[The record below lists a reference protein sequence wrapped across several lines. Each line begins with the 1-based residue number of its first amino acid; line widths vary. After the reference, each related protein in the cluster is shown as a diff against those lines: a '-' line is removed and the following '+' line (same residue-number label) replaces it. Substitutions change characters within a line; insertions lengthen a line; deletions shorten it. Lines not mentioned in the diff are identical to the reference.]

1 MKRFLFVLALVLV
14 TFPCARPAA
23 AQSLPHDGDVIVI
36 FREGVDVG
44 QRDRAVRGVG
54 ATVRRHFHT
63 VAATAAR
70 LPDVAARQFLEQHPE
85 VVAVI
90 PDRPVRAHAKPA
102 GRGGS
107 AGQVVPAGVQRI
119 GAAPGN
125 LGFTG
130 LGIGVA
136 VADTGLDFTH
146 ADLTPLGSA
155 CFTAFSSCA
164 DDNGHGTHVGG
175 IIAARNNAR
184 DVVGVAPDATP
195 YAVKV
200 LDSAGNGTDSTVMG
214 GLDWVATNGA
224 NLVPPIRVVNMS
236 LGRAGQLNDNPALR
250 AIVQTL
256 YNQGITVV
264 VSAGNEP
271 DLEVSQQVPATYPEV
286 LAIASST
293 ALDGSN
299 GRCRFFTGIIA
310 ADSASSFTTDG
321 RFDPATGI
329 GVTVS
334 APGEDREN
342 VTRSCFAQSVG
353 ILSTK
358 LGGGTTRLFGTS
370 MAAPHAAGVVA
381 LMWEKTLLLNSAGL
395 LHPEDA
401 RAALRAKAAL
411 VGEAPLDAPTTGYSF
426 DGERE
431 GILSAPSVL
440 Q

>member
-1 MKRFLFVLALVLV
+1 MKRLLLILALVLV
-14 TFPCARPAA
+14 SFLCARPVA
-23 AQSLPHDGDVIVI
+23 AQLLPHDGDVIVI
-36 FREGVDVG
+36 FREGMDVG
-44 QRDRAVRGVG
+44 GRDRAVHGVG
-54 ATVRRHFHT
+54 ATVRRHFQT

-90 PDRPVRAHAKPA
+90 PDRPVRAHAKP
-102 GRGGS
+102 GGGGGS
-107 AGQVVPAGVQRI
+107 AGQVIPAGVQRI

-125 LGFTG
+125 LDFTG
-130 LGIGVA
+130 RGIGVA
-136 VADTGLDFTH
+136 VADTGLDFNH

-164 DDNGHGTHVGG
+164 DDNGHGTHVAG
-175 IIAARNNAR
+175 IIAARNNKL
-184 DVVGVAPDATP
+184 DVVGVASDATL

-200 LDSAGNGTDSTVMG
+200 LDSAGNGTDSTVMD
-214 GLDWVATNGA
+214 GLEWVAINRA
-224 NLVPPIRVVNMS
+224 DPPIRVVNMS

-271 DLEVSQQVPATYPEV
+271 DLDVSQQVPATYPEV

-293 ALDGSN
+293 AVDGSN
-299 GRCRFFTGIIA
+299 GGCRFFTGIIA
-310 ADSASSFTTDG
+310 ADTTSSFTTDG
-321 RFDPATGI
+321 RFDPTTGI

-342 VTRSCFAQSVG
+342 VTRSCFSTSVG

-358 LGGGTTRLFGTS
+358 LGGGTTRLSGTS
-370 MAAPHAAGVVA
+370 MAAPHAGGVVA
-381 LMWEKTLLLNSAGL
+381 LMWEKTLLLNPDGL
-395 LHPEDA
+395 LRPEDA
-401 RAALRAKAAL
+401 RATLRAKAAL
-411 VGEAPLDAPTTGYSF
+411 VGEAPLDSPTTGYSF

-431 GILSAPSVL
+431 GILSAPSAL

>member
-1 MKRFLFVLALVLV
+1 MKRLLLTLALVLV
-14 TFPCARPAA
+14 GFLCARPVA
-23 AQSLPHDGDVIVI
+23 AQLLPHDSDVIVI
-36 FREGVDVG
+36 FREGVGVG
-44 QRDRAVRGVG
+44 GRDRAVHGAG
-54 ATVRRHFHT
+54 ATVRRHFQT

-90 PDRPVRAHAKPA
+90 PDRPVRAHAKP
-102 GRGGS
+102 GGGGGS
-107 AGQVVPAGVQRI
+107 AGQVIPAGVQRI

-125 LGFTG
+125 LDFTG
-130 LGIGVA
+130 RGIGVA
-136 VADTGLDFTH
+136 VADTGLDFNH

-164 DDNGHGTHVGG
+164 DDNGHGTHVAG
-175 IIAARNNAR
+175 IIAARNNKL
-184 DVVGVAPDATP
+184 DVVGVASDATL

-200 LDSAGNGTDSTVMG
+200 LDSAGNGTDSTVMD
-214 GLDWVATNGA
+214 GLEWVAINRA
-224 NLVPPIRVVNMS
+224 DPPIRVVNMS

-271 DLEVSQQVPATYPEV
+271 DLDVSQQVPATYPEV

-293 ALDGSN
+293 AVDGSN
-299 GRCRFFTGIIA
+299 GGCRFFTGIIA
-310 ADSASSFTTDG
+310 ADTTSSFTTDG
-321 RFDPATGI
+321 RFDPTTGI

-342 VTRSCFAQSVG
+342 VTRSCFSTSVG

-358 LGGGTTRLFGTS
+358 LGGGTTRLSGTS

-381 LMWEKTLLLNSAGL
+381 LMWEKTLLLNPDGL
-395 LHPEDA
+395 LRPEDA
-401 RAALRAKAAL
+401 RATLRAKAAL
-411 VGEAPLDAPTTGYSF
+411 VGEAPLDSPTTGYSF

-431 GILSAPSVL
+431 GILSAPSAL